1 MEKRRVEDMLLSAKD
16 TRSAE
21 FENDET
27 VSIPSDFEL
36 YQNYP
41 NPFNP
46 VTNVEFGISKSGF
59 VTLKVYDVLGKEVAT
74 LVNEMKQAGDYK
86 VDFNAVNFTSGI
98 YFYKFEYLNFVQT
111 KRMILIK

>member
-1 MEKRRVEDMLLSAKD
+1 TES
-16 TRSAE
+16 
-21 FENDET
+21 ET
-27 VSIPSDFEL
+27 DQVINNPLDYKL
-36 YQNYP
+36 NQNYP

-46 VTNVEFGISKSGF
+46 VTNMEFGISKSGF